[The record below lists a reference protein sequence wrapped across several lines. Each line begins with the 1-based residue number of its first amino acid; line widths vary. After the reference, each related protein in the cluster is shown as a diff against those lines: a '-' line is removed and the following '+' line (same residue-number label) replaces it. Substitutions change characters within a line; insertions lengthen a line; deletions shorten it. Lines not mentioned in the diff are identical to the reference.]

1 MENVIDKLR
10 NLIGEEYEGG
20 AWDETHE
27 EVDAI
32 LSALKPK
39 GYTSKCVSTAFEDG
53 GRWTNWETEI
63 YRVEQYG
70 RVAHFSV
77 CREVPATECQDGGD
91 FAVNI
96 TEVVPQEVTVIQ
108 YTQGRAAE

>member
-1 MENVIDKLR
+1 MENVIEKLR
-10 NLIGEEYEGG
+10 NLIGEEYEGE

-32 LSALKPK
+32 LTCKPE
-39 GYTSKCVSTAFEDG
+39 GYTSEHVSTTFEDG
-53 GRWTNWETEI
+53 GRWTNWETDV
-63 YRVEQYG
+63 YRVEQCG

-108 YTQGRAAE
+108 YTQGRAEE